1 MGTEIWVFIP
11 LSLENFVNFSPP
23 LIVLSN
29 GQRCVMN
36 SPLARQVRDKPH
48 CYCNLPD
55 ERKWILVSTSAPHPL
70 KGAVFITLLHVGTVC
85 S

>member
-11 LSLENFVNFSPP
+11 LSLENFAISSPP

-36 SPLARQVRDKPH
+36 YPLARQVRDKHH
-48 CYCNLPD
+48 CYCNLQD
-55 ERKWILVSTSAPHPL
+55 ERKRIWVSTSAPHPL
-70 KGAVFITLLHVGTVC
+70 KGAVFITLLHVGTIC